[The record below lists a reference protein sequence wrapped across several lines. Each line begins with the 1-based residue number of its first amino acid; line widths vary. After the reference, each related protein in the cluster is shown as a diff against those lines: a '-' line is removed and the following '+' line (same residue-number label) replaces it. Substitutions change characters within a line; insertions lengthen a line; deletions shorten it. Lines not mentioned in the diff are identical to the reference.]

1 MKINVING
9 SINEL
14 PKYAKAGDSG
24 MDLRADF
31 SNGIDHCLM
40 HNCDWDE
47 ERQVLLMFSG
57 GRCIVP
63 TGIYTSFAPGYEM
76 QIRSRSGLAIK
87 NGIFCLNGIGTI
99 DSGYRSEYGVILAN
113 FGDEVFEI
121 KQGDRIA
128 QVVLAK
134 VSLVEWNEVDNLDKS
149 ERGEG
154 GFGHSGTK

>member
-1 MKINVING
+1 MSTPNWFENFETKLENVTR
-9 SINEL
+9 EQ
-14 PKYAKAGDSG
+14 
-24 MDLRADF
+24 F
-31 SNGIDHCLM
+31 SRFQIPENF
-40 HNCDWDE
+40 E
-47 ERQVLLMFSG
+47 V
-57 GRCIVP
+57 
-63 TGIYTSFAPGYEM
+63 

-87 NGIFCLNGIGTI
+87 NGVFCLNGIGTI

-134 VSLVEWNEVDNLDKS
+134 VSLCEWNEVDNLDKS